1 MLSFPNVSRA
11 YDDITDRIS
20 FWGHD
25 GAMEVP
31 FFLQASTLFRLFPKT
46 GYSETAIL
54 AAFDAG
60 RERILELAS
69 RAYGRERRRFYVLGP
84 DSL

>member
-1 MLSFPNVSRA
+1 MLNFPNQSRS
-11 YDDITDRIS
+11 YDSTSDRIS

-25 GAMEVP
+25 GTLEVP
-31 FFLQASTLFRLFPKT
+31 FFLQANTLLRLFPKT

-60 RERILELAS
+60 LDRIHELAS
-69 RAYGRERRRFYVLGP
+69 KVYGRGLRRFYVLGP
-84 DSL
+84 DTL